1 MLFDAFG
8 DLNWLAVIVATIVWF
23 ILGSV
28 WYTDALFGKQWREA
42 TGVEMDGP
50 PGVNIIVGTLVLYFI
65 TAVTLGLIAVSI
77 GADDFADGLVLGLV
91 ANIGFIGVNRAVTG
105 LYEGANTALMKI
117 NASLNILAFAIMGVI
132 LALWN

>member
-1 MLFDAFG
+1 
-8 DLNWLAVIVATIVWF
+8 
-23 ILGSV
+23 
-28 WYTDALFGKQWREA
+28 
-42 TGVEMDGP
+42 MDGP
-50 PGVNIIVGTLVLYFI
+50 PAANIIVGTLVLYFI